1 MGNIIGSKLGLEG
14 QTGREEAE
22 RSREE
27 IQFGGV
33 HFLIIRSIKHLPHY
47 RLSARFWAST
57 VELGGIPVL

>member
-27 IQFGGV
+27 IQFGG
-33 HFLIIRSIKHLPHY
+33 IRFHHSVNK
-47 RLSARFWAST
+47 AST
-57 VELGGIPVL
+57 SFQALS